1 MLALK
6 QTPSCQKQIRMTEAT
21 VLSKTSMVS
30 SEDEDGAG
38 SQTSGDNNSSQSS
51 TNGALRNLG
60 HKENKAVNV
69 SKILMVL
76 IILGATAIFSVMTY
90 KYVKSQE
97 KKEFEVRVR

>member
-1 MLALK
+1 
-6 QTPSCQKQIRMTEAT
+6 MTEAT
-21 VLSKTSMVS
+21 ALSKTSMVS

-51 TNGALRNLG
+51 TNGALRYLA
-60 HKENKAVNV
+60 HKENKAVNI

-76 IILGATAIFSVMTY
+76 ILLGATAIFSIMTC
-90 KYVKSQE
+90 KHVKGQE